1 MSNLANLLPIE
12 KAALAAINLP
22 VSVDTLTQQRTDEAG
37 LSANR
42 FEKQLQR
49 GKSALE
55 IVSWFKAGGKAELS
69 EQGVDW
75 TVGDISEK
83 LFHWSANGKFINKAM
98 KAAKN
103 AEHSSAFVSAAQSAG
118 QSIGIENFNKW
129 VNAGCE
135 FAQVDDTLS
144 AEDAPNSTEETN
156 EESSTEETTGSD
168 VVGTFCWKT
177 AAGNISLTIRI
188 NEQGNL
194 VGETSNAPSQLKEAL
209 ETALSVSQ
217 GATIQML

>member
-1 MSNLANLLPIE
+1 MSNLSNLLPIE
-12 KAALAAINLP
+12 EAALSAINLP

-103 AEHSSAFVSAAQSAG
+103 AEHSTAFVSAAQSAG

-144 AEDAPNSTEETN
+144 AEDAPTSSEET
-156 EESSTEETTGSD
+156 SSEETTESD

-194 VGETSNAPSQLKEAL
+194 VGETSNAPSQIKEAL

-217 GATIQML
+217 GETVQMM